1 MESLGEPREV
11 FAEFFRCV
19 EKQHNPGP
27 ATSADFPPANHG
39 NLLASSSRHGYL
51 LVASNH
57 EIYLHL
63 LHRLRDKAPGDFPE
77 SRLDL
82 GKHGVK
88 TILDITFVLNDAALV
103 VRAVPEGGEDACV
116 LVLSTE
122 MLVQGRAALFNGPPL
137 QKGLNAVAVCPQ
149 SFKTESP
156 GEELNQFVAL
166 LYGETKIE
174 LHAIGTGMADAGAAT
189 SARCSF
195 DAPGPVTSLALSP
208 EDRLLAVGAM
218 RGSVGIHDPK
228 SGALLHNIT
237 EIESGWSPFSLHFLD
252 DEALMVSYVRG
263 QDLSHVVWNL
273 VKDGD
278 SLTVKGHSFLGELCL
293 PLFGMFSSSSDGEDG
308 DAENESK
315 PPVIWCHRIPG
326 WDICIV
332 ASSKSVDME
341 LIALNENGVW
351 ENWKPDEGKMAT
363 LPTDENDADTF
374 PIGIA
379 LDLTDTDPVDAT
391 EPALPPL
398 KPMPRVIA
406 FTSLLL
412 LLPFSLVD
420 DRADASCRF
429 IAERRRIQKTP
440 AEPKPME
447 KLVFPEVLSAAE
459 SSSQEDDHEV
469 PSLPLQEQ
477 IAQKP
482 LVEQPFL
489 QGPPVQMPALPTPT
503 TKTPIDFSASS
514 LESKRMPP
522 SREFT
527 PNDGFHSTL
536 RPPFGVPAS
545 ISAPETSQDVRDGKS
560 DSSTSSVSNKLAL
573 PSFSAS
579 VLKKDVPIV
588 VPELLK
594 PTDVGQIS
602 FPVGEPGDFSSSI
615 KMVLDEMRTE
625 LNMNRIMEES
635 TQKTLFK
642 THEQMMPHIETV
654 RSELAGLLDVLR
666 TRFRE
671 EASLRREVLTSLKGM
686 NALSREYES
695 AFLEFR
701 VREEEGFVSH
711 LQAED
716 KIMDDSI
723 VKKEA
728 DILKSISAIERKLST
743 SQNRKPSRLGQAEQV
758 QQIYS
763 SLSLQGIRVK
773 KLRGLLSALSDR
785 MDELDR
791 GGRLTDLGL
800 SMARLERLS
809 INSIKSPTM
818 SPRHGSRSLRSAERG
833 PGEKSV
839 AKVSSMLPTHPYNS
853 EESLLPGDVQKV
865 LRRLAMRDG
874 RAVIV
879 VQGPQEERTR
889 TEEMSRGKNR
899 FTSDQAEHSLRP
911 GAFYASTASSNGHGQ
926 QNIDM
931 ARNRRSETMHSV
943 KNNQTPSFAPLSYQ
957 QGERKE
963 SSSAGNHVVPSG
975 KRSASASGYPA
986 GSVKEGV
993 GHERGENSSLASSGN
1008 ILSNLLEDGQAG
1020 AEEAGSKRAFYP
1032 PSTSNHFTAREITS
1046 KPVSKPNVPSAG
1058 IPRTRVPAVAASLF
1072 GTSDSVPPVV
1082 ASSGQPLNAGESPF
1096 AFKPATSGRRQ
1107 STNKPPILPHG
1118 TDTFASLPPE
1128 PSGVQRKRS
1137 LQQEDSQSAGARA
1150 AGAIPVAFLPP
1161 DPDSP
1166 ITSSANPLSN
1176 GTKKG
1181 SAAQEQSPKVSG
1193 SPFAALPPED
1203 GRKEV
1208 PFASLPPDDDLAI
1221 DFSAVVPAG
1230 SVPKQKQRENP
1241 VPRKETS
1248 STFAALPP
1256 DDDAKPNPVTSKDL
1270 SIGPTTATIN
1280 QLAMTAQS
1288 SPPIFGTD
1296 GGKSNAF
1303 GVFGNELAPE
1313 GKPTTSLFGT
1323 AQASENKSMS
1333 QEQSENVS
1341 LFATATQSTALQFS
1355 NSFSAAFSTQPAEPA
1370 TSQDDAPANESL
1382 PPIDA
1387 DSSDSDGEENFRR
1400 EGGFGAMPASKF
1412 NAPREQ
1418 TFQGFGKQ
1426 AAFGQASASPFAT
1439 AGTQSGQTSAFSSLT
1454 QQHTGPST
1462 SAILSTGP
1470 SPFAAV
1476 AASSSAF
1483 TPDASGQTS
1492 GFGAPS
1498 TLGGGAAFGFGS
1510 QFGASTQP
1518 GAAPQYGQSS
1528 QLGGAAQFGANSQLG
1543 AGFGAQSSLG
1553 GGQSPF
1559 SAQPT
1564 AAPSG
1569 FGSGGPAFGSGMSNV
1584 RFGESTFGAP
1594 QTGFPGG
1601 GASPFA
1607 AVAASGAAF
1616 GGQSGG
1622 ISGFAA
1628 LAASQPSGGRG
1639 SGFGNGM
1646 TPIFGNSQGPPS
1658 FTSPAFSQ
1666 RRA

>member
-1 MESLGEPREV
+1 MESLGEPREF

-19 EKQHNPGP
+19 ERQHNPGP

-51 LVASNH
+51 LVASNR
-57 EIYLHL
+57 EIYIHL
-63 LHRLRDKAPGDFPE
+63 LQGLRNKAPGDFPE
-77 SRLDL
+77 GRLDL

-103 VRAVPEGGEDACV
+103 VRAVPEREEDACV

-122 MLVQGRAALFNGPPL
+122 MLVKGRAALFNGPPL
-137 QKGLNAVAVCPQ
+137 QRGLNAVAVCPQ

-166 LYGETKIE
+166 LYGETKVE
-174 LHAIGTGMADAGAAT
+174 LHAIGTGMADDGTAT
-189 SARCSF
+189 SAQCSF

-228 SGALLHNIT
+228 SGARLHNIT

-263 QDLSHVVWNL
+263 QDVSHVVWNL
-273 VKDGD
+273 VKNGD
-278 SLTVKGHSFLGELCL
+278 SLTVKGHSVLGELCL
-293 PLFGMFSSSSDGEDG
+293 PLLGTFPSSSDGEDG
-308 DAENESK
+308 DDENESK

-332 ASSKSVDME
+332 ASSKSESME

-351 ENWKPDEGKMAT
+351 VNWKPDEGKMAT
-363 LPTDENDADTF
+363 LPTDENDDDTF

-379 LDLTDTDPVDAT
+379 LDLTDTDPVDAI

-406 FTSLLL
+406 FTSVVL

-420 DRADASCRF
+420 DRADAGCRF

-477 IAQKP
+477 MAQKP

-489 QGPPVQMPALPTPT
+489 HGPPVQMPALPTPT
-503 TKTPIDFSASS
+503 TKTTSDFSASS
-514 LESKRMPP
+514 LESEHMLL
-522 SREFT
+522 SGEVT
-527 PNDGFHSTL
+527 PKDGFHSTL

-560 DSSTSSVSNKLAL
+560 DSSASSVLKNLAF

-579 VLKKDVPIV
+579 VLKRDVPIV
-588 VPELLK
+588 VPEQLK
-594 PTDVGQIS
+594 PTHVGQIS
-602 FPVGEPGDFSSSI
+602 FPVGEPGDYASSI
-615 KMVLDEMRTE
+615 RMVLDEMRTE

-642 THEQMMPHIETV
+642 TNEQMMPHIETV

-666 TRFRE
+666 KRFHE

-695 AFLEFR
+695 AYLEFR

-743 SQNRKPSRLGQAEQV
+743 SQNRKPSRLGHAEQV

-773 KLRGLLSALSDR
+773 KLRGLLAALSDR
-785 MDELDR
+785 IDELDR

-800 SMARLERLS
+800 SMARLEKLS
-809 INSIKSPTM
+809 INRIKSPTM
-818 SPRHGSRSLRSAERG
+818 NLRQGSRGLRSAERG
-833 PGEKSV
+833 PGEEFV
-839 AKVSSMLPTHPYNS
+839 PKVSSMLPTHPYNS

-879 VQGPQEERTR
+879 VQGPQGERR
-889 TEEMSRGKNR
+889 RAEEMSEGKNR
-899 FTSDQAEHSLRP
+899 FAPDQAEQSLRP
-911 GAFYASTASSNGHGQ
+911 GAFYASIASSNGHGQ

-931 ARNRRSETMHSV
+931 IRNRRSETIHSV

-957 QGERKE
+957 RGERKE
-963 SSSAGNHVVPSG
+963 SSSAGNRVVPSG
-975 KRSASASGYPA
+975 KRSASASRDPA
-986 GSVKEGV
+986 GTVKEGV
-993 GHERGENSSLASSGN
+993 GHERGEIPSLASSGN
-1008 ILSNLLEDGQAG
+1008 ILSNLPEDGQAG

-1046 KPVSKPNVPSAG
+1046 KPMTKPNVPSAG
-1058 IPRTRVPAVAASLF
+1058 IPRIRVPAVAADLF

-1082 ASSGQPLNAGESPF
+1082 ASSGQPLNAGESPLS
-1096 AFKPATSGRRQ
+1096 FKPVTSGRRQ
-1107 STNKPPILPHG
+1107 STKKPPILPHE

-1128 PSGVQRKRS
+1128 PHGVQRKRS

-1150 AGAIPVAFLPP
+1150 AGTIPVAFLPP

-1181 SAAQEQSPKVSG
+1181 SVAQEQSPKASD
-1193 SPFAALPPED
+1193 SPFATLPPED
-1203 GRKEV
+1203 DRKEV
-1208 PFASLPPDDDLAI
+1208 PFASLPPDDDLTI

-1241 VPRKETS
+1241 IPREEVTS
-1248 STFAALPP
+1248 STFTALPP
-1256 DDDAKPNPVTSKDL
+1256 DDDVKPNPVTSKNL
-1270 SIGPTTATIN
+1270 SIGPTTGTIGT

-1288 SPPIFGTD
+1288 SPPIFGID
-1296 GGKSNAF
+1296 SGESNAF
-1303 GVFGNELAPE
+1303 GVFGNKLAPE
-1313 GKPTTSLFGT
+1313 GKPTTSLFGA
-1323 AQASENKSMS
+1323 AQASESKSKS
-1333 QEQSENVS
+1333 KEESGSAS

-1400 EGGFGAMPASKF
+1400 EGGFGAMSASKF

-1462 SAILSTGP
+1462 SA
-1470 SPFAAV
+1470 
-1476 AASSSAF
+1476 F
-1483 TPDASGQTS
+1483 TSDASGQTS

-1498 TLGGGAAFGFGS
+1498 TLGGGASFGFGS
-1510 QFGASTQP
+1510 QLGASTQP
-1518 GAAPQYGQSS
+1518 GAVPQFGQSS
-1528 QLGGAAQFGANSQLG
+1528 QLGGAVQFGANSQLG

-1564 AAPSG
+1564 PAPSG
-1569 FGSGGPAFGSGMSNV
+1569 FGSGGPPFGSEMSNV

-1594 QTGFPGG
+1594 QSGFPGG

-1607 AVAASGAAF
+1607 GSGAAF

-1628 LAASQPSGGRG
+1628 LAASQPPGGGG